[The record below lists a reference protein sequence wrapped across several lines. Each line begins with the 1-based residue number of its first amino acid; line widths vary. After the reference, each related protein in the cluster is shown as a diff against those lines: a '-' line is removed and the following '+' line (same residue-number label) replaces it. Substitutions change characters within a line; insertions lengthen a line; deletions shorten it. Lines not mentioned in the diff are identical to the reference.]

1 MTAVSKVS
9 RGSAELVTAIRADIE
24 GGVYLSGQ
32 FLPSAREI
40 CGRFSVSAETVRRGL
55 KILESEGLLAAE
67 PRQGFRVVLPQG
79 PELEKNPL
87 AYVTDFRPEMTEA
100 QPTNWAIR
108 NSLQDISGQR
118 GWTTLGVYAD
128 GETSRVAEQLRRA
141 KVWGAIIDSLNRDLA
156 TEVTDLELPAVMV
169 NSWIENGNIDTV
181 IQDNYQGGFLAAAH
195 LLESGAR
202 RIGWVGPQEEFCHSR
217 QRFAGAA
224 ACLSMAGISIER
236 RDTLKLAEKSAAGK
250 LKKILSRPD
259 RPDAML
265 VFWKGAAALTVQVAR
280 ELDLQLGR
288 DLLLIGW
295 CVEELFESEHLAVFG
310 GSVLPPAI
318 VWKAAEMTRTALQ
331 RLEAGGQGQPAQR
344 TCIPV
349 RLKLSQEKPEIE

>member
-1 MTAVSKVS
+1 MTAASKVS
-9 RGSAELVTAIRADIE
+9 RGSAELVASIRADIE
-24 GGVYLSGQ
+24 GGAYRPGQ

-40 CGRFSVSAETVRRGL
+40 CGNFNVSAETVRRGL
-55 KILESEGLLAAE
+55 KILEGEGLLVAE

-79 PELEKNPL
+79 PELQKNPL

-100 QPTNWAIR
+100 QPANWAIR

-118 GWTTLGVYAD
+118 GWTTLGVYAG
-128 GETSRVAEQLRRA
+128 GEIARVAGQLRRA
-141 KVWGAIIDSLNRDLA
+141 RVWGAIIDTLNRDLVRA
-156 TEVTDLELPAVMV
+156 VTDLELPAVMV
-169 NSWIENGNIDTV
+169 NSWVENGDVDTV

-217 QRFAGAA
+217 ERFAGAA
-224 ACLSMAGISIER
+224 ACLSMAGKTIES
-236 RDTLKLAEKSAAGK
+236 RDTLKLAGKSSAQK

-259 RPDAML
+259 RPEAML
-265 VFWKGAAALTVQVAR
+265 VFWKGAAALTAQVAR
-280 ELDLQLGR
+280 ELGLQLGR

-295 CVEELFESEHLAVFG
+295 CVEELFESEHLAVFA

-318 VWKAAEMTRTALQ
+318 VWKAAEMTRSALQ
-331 RLEAGGQGQPAQR
+331 RLEAGIQRQTGQR

-349 RLKLSQEKPEIE
+349 RLRLPQEKPETV